1 MKTNNHSEI
10 GWHMILGAIV
20 FLMLVPIVFALSNS
34 FKTLQDAFNTIFE
47 IIPSHP
53 TLENYRHVFEKLPF
67 VQITLNTFLIAASV
81 TTFKTITSLFA
92 AYSFVYFD
100 YKGKQFFYFI
110 MLSTMFIPFTVT
122 MIPNYQMI
130 SKLGLRDCI
139 WGVALPQFAD
149 VLGIFLLRQAMR
161 GIPKALIEAARM
173 EGIGSLKIMRDII
186 LPLVRPSI
194 LTTGI
199 IFFINSW
206 NEYVW
211 PVLILK
217 SKENYTL
224 SLALQM
230 YISAEG
236 GTEFTIA
243 MAVSVITMIIP
254 LALYLIFQ
262 RYIINT
268 FAEGVQLAKTVGLD
282 NVKVLI
288 DFYHMVCEKE
298 TPEVLRKY
306 GKEYLRHVH
315 FSYPSIPEIDG
326 VRDPDNIRTIFEGE
340 LHRRGWWRTFPSCRE
355 EWDYTDFIQALKDCG
370 YQGRVSLE
378 APVTDFDRQAQEA
391 LAFMKAEF

>member
-1 MKTNNHSEI
+1 MNAILHKVINFSDFQGMEKTVITRTAYRLTEQLHKEHPEAISQLSKGHAYDMSTNIFERLPQVFFDEKPDDNYKYI
-10 GWHMILGAIV
+10 RILGRENNQRIYKYIRADFVNEPKNLYSYKV
-20 FLMLVPIVFALSNS
+20 FL
-34 FKTLQDAFNTIFE
+34 
-47 IIPSHP
+47 PSG
-53 TLENYRHVFEKLPF
+53 NG
-67 VQITLNTFLIAASV
+67 N
-81 TTFKTITSLFA
+81 
-92 AYSFVYFD
+92 
-100 YKGKQFFYFI
+100 GQF
-110 MLSTMFIPFTVT
+110 
-122 MIPNYQMI
+122 
-130 SKLGLRDCI
+130 GE
-139 WGVALPQFAD
+139 
-149 VLGIFLLRQAMR
+149 VLTAVSYTH
-161 GIPKALIEAARM
+161 LIEAARM

-268 FAEGVQLAKTVGLD
+268 FAASGVKG
-282 NVKVLI
+282 
-288 DFYHMVCEKE
+288 
-298 TPEVLRKY
+298 
-306 GKEYLRHVH
+306 
-315 FSYPSIPEIDG
+315 
-326 VRDPDNIRTIFEGE
+326 
-340 LHRRGWWRTFPSCRE
+340 
-355 EWDYTDFIQALKDCG
+355 
-370 YQGRVSLE
+370 
-378 APVTDFDRQAQEA
+378 
-391 LAFMKAEF
+391 

>member
-81 TTFKTITSLFA
+81 TAFKTI
-92 AYSFVYFD
+92 
-100 YKGKQFFYFI
+100 
-110 MLSTMFIPFTVT
+110 TMFIPFTVT
-122 MIPNYQMI
+122 MIPNYLMI
-130 SKLGLRDCI
+130 SKIGLRDCI

-268 FAEGVQLAKTVGLD
+268 FAASGVKG
-282 NVKVLI
+282 
-288 DFYHMVCEKE
+288 
-298 TPEVLRKY
+298 
-306 GKEYLRHVH
+306 
-315 FSYPSIPEIDG
+315 
-326 VRDPDNIRTIFEGE
+326 
-340 LHRRGWWRTFPSCRE
+340 
-355 EWDYTDFIQALKDCG
+355 
-370 YQGRVSLE
+370 
-378 APVTDFDRQAQEA
+378 
-391 LAFMKAEF
+391 